1 MEDYDILDTPDS
13 DISDGPQPRPQSLML
28 AFFGNHVLEEG
39 DRDLGVYSGS
49 IIDVLGRV
57 GVGEQAVRSTLTR
70 MVNRGLLRRQREGR
84 RMYFGLTP
92 QATRVLW
99 DGRTRIWRQGAVND
113 DWDGTW
119 TLLGFSLPDSWKRQ
133 RHDLRSRLAWSGFG
147 ALYSG
152 LWIAP
157 GNVGIAGVVAELGL
171 TDHVKIFH
179 AQANVATDIELMIRD
194 TWDLESIAARYV
206 TFDKRWTPL
215 LAPGP
220 GPTSDSGAA
229 SGLRSGAAS
238 GLRSGAASGLGSG
251 AASGLGSGAASGLR
265 SGAASG
271 LGSGSAS
278 GAAETPGSGSGA
290 ESVSGPGDDP
300 IGTRLRLVSEWL
312 WTIRTDPR
320 LPARHL
326 PADWPARPAEETF
339 RRIADQTATPA
350 QRMAGELLDT
360 VPLR

>member
-13 DISDGPQPRPQSLML
+13 DTPDGPQPRPQSLML

-39 DRDLGVYSGS
+39 DRDLCVYSGS

-92 QATRVLW
+92 QATRVLL
-99 DGRTRIWRQGAVND
+99 DGRTRIWEQGAVND

-133 RHDLRSRLAWSGFG
+133 RHDLRSRLTWSGFG

-157 GNVGIAGVVAELGL
+157 GDVDIAGVVAELGL
-171 TDHVKIFH
+171 TEHVKIFH
-179 AQANVATDIELMIRD
+179 ARADVATDIEVMVRD

-206 TFDKRWTPL
+206 TFDKRWAAHL
-215 LAPGP
+215 
-220 GPTSDSGAA
+220 GAA
-229 SGLRSGAAS
+229 S
-238 GLRSGAASGLGSG
+238 
-251 AASGLGSGAASGLR
+251 
-265 SGAASG
+265 
-271 LGSGSAS
+271 
-278 GAAETPGSGSGA
+278 
-290 ESVSGPGDDP
+290 GDDP

-326 PADWPARPAEETF
+326 PLAWPARPAEDTF
-339 RRIADQTATPA
+339 RLVADRTTEPA
-350 QRMAGELLDT
+350 RLMARDLLDT
-360 VPLR
+360 VPKRTDTA

>member
-1 MEDYDILDTPDS
+1 MDSAPDS
-13 DISDGPQPRPQSLML
+13 DASDGPQPRPQSLML

-39 DRDLGVYSGS
+39 DGDVCVYSGS

-70 MVNRGLLRRQREGR
+70 MVNRGLLRRRREGR
-84 RMYFGLTP
+84 KMYFGLTP
-92 QATRVLW
+92 QASRVLW
-99 DGRTRIWRQGAVND
+99 DGRTRIWKQGAVND

-133 RHDLRSRLAWSGFG
+133 RHDLRSRLTWSGFG

-157 GNVGIAGVVAELGL
+157 GNVDIAAAVAELGL

-179 AQANVATDIELMIRD
+179 ARADVATDIELMIRD
-194 TWDLESIAARYV
+194 TWDLDGIAARYV
-206 TFDKRWTPL
+206 TFDKRWT
-215 LAPGP
+215 AV
-220 GPTSDSGAA
+220 
-229 SGLRSGAAS
+229 
-238 GLRSGAASGLGSG
+238 LGSG
-251 AASGLGSGAASGLR
+251 VGAGV
-265 SGAASG
+265 GA
-271 LGSGSAS
+271 
-278 GAAETPGSGSGA
+278 
-290 ESVSGPGDDP
+290 GDDP

-326 PADWPARPAEETF
+326 PAEWPARPAEETF
-339 RRIADQTATPA
+339 RRLAELTAAPA
-350 QRMAGELLDT
+350 RRMAGELLDT
-360 VPLR
+360 VPPHR

>member
-1 MEDYDILDTPDS
+1 MEDYDILDTSDS
-13 DISDGPQPRPQSLML
+13 DTPDGPQARPQSLML
-28 AFFGNHVLEEG
+28 AFFGNHVLEEE
-39 DRDLGVYSGS
+39 DRDLCVYSGS

-70 MVNRGLLRRQREGR
+70 MVNRGLLRRRREGR

-99 DGRTRIWRQGAVND
+99 DGRTRIWKQGAVND

-133 RHDLRSRLAWSGFG
+133 RHDLRSRLTWSGFG

-157 GNVGIAGVVAELGL
+157 GAVDISGVVAELGL

-179 AQANVATDIELMIRD
+179 SRADVATDIESMIRD

-206 TFDKRWTPL
+206 TFDKRWTTHL
-215 LAPGP
+215 DTG
-220 GPTSDSGAA
+220 SD
-229 SGLRSGAAS
+229 
-238 GLRSGAASGLGSG
+238 
-251 AASGLGSGAASGLR
+251 
-265 SGAASG
+265 
-271 LGSGSAS
+271 
-278 GAAETPGSGSGA
+278 
-290 ESVSGPGDDP
+290 DDP

-320 LPARHL
+320 LPTRHL
-326 PADWPARPAEETF
+326 PPTWPARTAEKTF
-339 RRIADQTATPA
+339 HHIAEQTTTPA
-350 QRMAGELLDT
+350 RHMAHELLDT
-360 VPLR
+360 VPSR

>member
-1 MEDYDILDTPDS
+1 MEDDDILDGQDTS
-13 DISDGPQPRPQSLML
+13 EGPQPRPQSLML

-39 DRDLGVYSGS
+39 DVGVYSGS

-84 RMYFGLTP
+84 KMFFGLTP
-92 QATRVLW
+92 QATRVLR
-99 DGRTRIWRQGAVND
+99 DGRTRIWQQGAVND
-113 DWDGTW
+113 DWDGSW

-133 RHDLRSRLAWSGFG
+133 RHDLRSRLTWSGFG

-157 GNVGIAGVVAELGL
+157 GHVDVSETVAELGL
-171 TDHVKIFH
+171 AAHVKVFH
-179 AQANVATDIELMIRD
+179 AQADAATDIEVMVRD

-206 TFDKRWTPL
+206 VFDKRWTAHL
-215 LAPGP
+215 DAG
-220 GPTSDSGAA
+220 G
-229 SGLRSGAAS
+229 
-238 GLRSGAASGLGSG
+238 
-251 AASGLGSGAASGLR
+251 
-265 SGAASG
+265 
-271 LGSGSAS
+271 
-278 GAAETPGSGSGA
+278 
-290 ESVSGPGDDP
+290 GDDP

-326 PADWPARPAEETF
+326 PPEWPARPAQDTF
-339 RRIADQTATPA
+339 RRVADHTALPA
-350 QRMAGELLDT
+350 RRMARELLET
-360 VPLR
+360 TRLR

>member
-1 MEDYDILDTPDS
+1 MADNDILDT
-13 DISDGPQPRPQSLML
+13 SDGDAPDGDASQAPQSRPQSLML

-39 DRDLGVYSGS
+39 DLCVYSGS

-92 QATRVLW
+92 HATRILH

-113 DWDGTW
+113 DWNGSW

-157 GNVGIAGVVAELGL
+157 GDVDVSAVVDELGL
-171 TDHVKIFH
+171 ADHVKIFH
-179 AQANVATDIELMIRD
+179 ARADQATDIELMIRD

-206 TFDKRWTPL
+206 TFDKRWTAHL
-215 LAPGP
+215 
-220 GPTSDSGAA
+220 GA
-229 SGLRSGAAS
+229 
-238 GLRSGAASGLGSG
+238 GSG
-251 AASGLGSGAASGLR
+251 
-265 SGAASG
+265 
-271 LGSGSAS
+271 
-278 GAAETPGSGSGA
+278 E
-290 ESVSGPGDDP
+290 DP

-326 PADWPARPAEETF
+326 PPAWPARAAQETF
-339 RRIADQTATPA
+339 RQVAEQTEAPA
-350 QRMAGELLDT
+350 LRGARELLET
-360 VPLR
+360 APPR

>member
-1 MEDYDILDTPDS
+1 MEDDDILDTPDTADAPNNPDALDS
-13 DISDGPQPRPQSLML
+13 PQPRPQSLML
-28 AFFGNHVLEEG
+28 AFFGNHVLEEEG
-39 DRDLGVYSGS
+39 DLCVYSGS

-70 MVNRGLLRRQREGR
+70 MVNRGLLQRQREGR

-92 QATRVLW
+92 QATRVLH
-99 DGRTRIWRQGAVND
+99 DGRTRIWTQGAVND
-113 DWDGTW
+113 DWDGAW

-133 RHDLRSRLAWSGFG
+133 RHDLRSRLTWSGFG

-157 GNVGIAGVVAELGL
+157 GKVDVAGIVSELGL

-179 AQANVATDIELMIRD
+179 AQADRTTDIELMIRD

-206 TFDKRWTPL
+206 TFDKRWT
-215 LAPGP
+215 AH
-220 GPTSDSGAA
+220 
-229 SGLRSGAAS
+229 
-238 GLRSGAASGLGSG
+238 LGT
-251 AASGLGSGAASGLR
+251 GSW
-265 SGAASG
+265 
-271 LGSGSAS
+271 
-278 GAAETPGSGSGA
+278 
-290 ESVSGPGDDP
+290 DDP

-326 PADWPARPAEETF
+326 PPAWPARPAQETF
-339 RRIADQTATPA
+339 RRIAEQTAAPA
-350 QRMAGELLDT
+350 RRMARELLET
-360 VPLR
+360 TPSR